1 MFIRVEINPRLDH
14 QISQEMKNVTL
25 WFGLYA
31 LAPILHS
38 FKKHFFVDLFERM
51 GTKVGV
57 SPVCGVY
64 L

>member
-1 MFIRVEINPRLDH
+1 
-14 QISQEMKNVTL
+14 MKNVTL